1 MLVSIFYIVWISYN
15 RITFTVITYLCI
27 YLFICLYCTPSR
39 DAIQR
44 VHFIELT
51 KESCW
56 IEVKVTKST
65 ATHFLLVTFCSLLI
79 TFARCSLLFIVARYY
94 SLQITVK
101 YNSCKLKKK
110 KKEKKEGLSVTKLHP
125 RYFPCKF
132 LRFW

>member
-15 RITFTVITYLCI
+15 RMTFTVITYLCI

-79 TFARCSLLFIVARYY
+79 TFARCLLLFIVARYY

-101 YNSCKLKKK
+101 YNSRKLKKK
-110 KKEKKEGLSVTKLHP
+110 KGKKRRFIYNKTP
-125 RYFPCKF
+125 PQIFP
-132 LRFW
+132 L